1 VFSSNFMCAQSE
13 PQERLLGTILLIEDD
28 PSDAAL
34 IQGAF
39 QKIGVQNPISLV
51 SHGDTALAYLEG
63 INEYAD
69 RIRFPLPILI
79 ILDLK
84 LPGMSGLQL
93 LKWIRTKKELRLIPV
108 VVLTGSSDN
117 SQIQAAYEAGA
128 NSYLLKPGNRDEIVR
143 IVELLEHYWVERNVA
158 PPLVR
163 RAHENL

>member
-1 VFSSNFMCAQSE
+1 MDRQPR
-13 PQERLLGTILLIEDD
+13 PQARLLGTILLIEDD

-34 IQGAF
+34 IQRAF
-39 QKIGVQNPISLV
+39 QKVGVQNPIAVLP
-51 SHGDTALAYLEG
+51 HGDTALAYLEG

-69 RIRFPLPILI
+69 RIKFPLPILI

-108 VVLTGSSDN
+108 VVLTGSADY
-117 SQIQAAYEAGA
+117 SQVQAAYEAGA
-128 NSYLLKPGNRDEIVR
+128 NSYLLKPANREEIVR
-143 IVELLEHYWVERNVA
+143 MVELLQQYWVGQNIP

-163 RAHENL
+163 RAQENL